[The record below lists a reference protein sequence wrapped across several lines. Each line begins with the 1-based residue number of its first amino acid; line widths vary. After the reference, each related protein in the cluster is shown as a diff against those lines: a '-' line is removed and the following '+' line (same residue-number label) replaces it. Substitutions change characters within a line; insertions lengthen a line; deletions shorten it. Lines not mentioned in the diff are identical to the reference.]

1 MGWRQEFQKYQTF
14 GLRDGMQ
21 ILDVGCGPG
30 FVTAH
35 LLAALPSATVTA
47 LDIDADLLG
56 YARMV
61 ELVT

>member
-21 ILDVGCGPG
+21 ILDVGCCPE

-35 LLAALPSATVTA
+35 LLAGPPSATVTA
-47 LDIDADLLG
+47 LDIDAGLIG